1 MWPTYLIYKNRKKQL
16 SQNEGAEEHVP
27 GEGTRQR
34 GREKLSEVETGNLP
48 KKDFRVMITKTIKKS
63 GEKWIQNENLEAFNK
78 ELEKYEEPT
87 NQRRRIQHVKWEIH

>member
-1 MWPTYLIYKNRKKQL
+1 M
-16 SQNEGAEEHVP
+16 
-27 GEGTRQR
+27 
-34 GREKLSEVETGNLP
+34 ETGNLP

-87 NQRRRIQHVKWEIH
+87 NQRRRIQHVK